1 MITTTLIGALLGF
14 AGSIVPAF
22 MGIWK
27 DKIDKK
33 HELDILD
40 MQLQQSA
47 NAASTRLEE
56 VRTMADLSEKKAIIQ
71 SSANAASWVGTLNG
85 TVRPVIAY
93 GFFAI
98 YIALKLLTYWN
109 LPKAIYVPIF
119 VYQALWTPEDSGI
132 FAGIM
137 AFYYGSRAFQRR

>member
-1 MITTTLIGALLGF
+1 MITTTLVGALLGF

-22 MGIWK
+22 VGIWK

-33 HELDILD
+33 HELDILNV
-40 MQLQQSA
+40 QIQQSL

-56 VRTMADLSEKKAIIQ
+56 VRTMADLSEKKAILQ
-71 SSANAASWVGTLNG
+71 SNAAAASWVATLNG

-93 GFFAI
+93 GFFSI
-98 YIALKLLTYWN
+98 YIVLKLLTYYY
-109 LPKAIYVPIF
+109 LPKAIYVPLF

-137 AFYYGSRAFQRR
+137 AFYFGSRALQKR